1 MKGEAENTIVR
12 IVIALI
18 VIGVIVTLLY
28 FAFGPFR
35 DSVEYNTCKA
45 RVEEFCSLNPRASVI
60 NIDCVERVNRKASES
75 GKPLLRI
82 TCLTTSTT

>member
-28 FAFGPFR
+28 FGLGPFR
-35 DSVEYNTCKA
+35 ETVNYNTCKA
-45 RVEEFCSLNPRASVI
+45 RIEEFCTLNPSGTDI
-60 NIDCVERVNRKASES
+60 NLDCIDKVNNNLNGRP
-75 GKPLLRI
+75 PLPD
-82 TCLTTSTT
+82 TCP

>member
-28 FAFGPFR
+28 FALGPFR

-45 RVEEFCSLNPRASVI
+45 RVEEYCTFHPGDSTLG
-60 NIDCVERVNRKASES
+60 IDCVTKVNAKASKS
-75 GKPLLRI
+75 GKTLLPT
-82 TCLTTSTT
+82 TCS